1 MTWLYMEGTFDCMKV
16 LLDKVAE
23 VNFEIS
29 SIFVD
34 DMFTMRAPCVLLHVC
49 MYPCELI

>member
-1 MTWLYMEGTFDCMKV
+1 MTWLYMEGNFDCVKV

-29 SIFVD
+29 SIYIG
-34 DMFTMRAPCVLLHVC
+34 DMFTMSVQCTVC
-49 MYPCELI
+49 MYPCE